1 MMLLLALAACVGPD
15 AEDIEERHEQTA
27 AQMERHDAEATT
39 MRVALIDGDLGRLR
53 QAATELAA
61 RLPISGIGDRLDAH
75 QSELESIAG
84 RLASAPTI
92 EGAAAGVGELVVS
105 CGSCHGDVGILPPP
119 ASDPPNGDAWESAMA
134 RHSWAADEM
143 WTGLVW
149 KSDARFRHAVEVWN
163 ATPLAQPHTAD
174 EKRFTPEVLAL
185 EDRVH
190 DLAEQAAAKMEP
202 SRRAKLYGEMLATCS
217 ACHALVRRH

>member
-1 MMLLLALAACVGPD
+1 MMLALTLAACVGPD
-15 AEDIEERHEQTA
+15 AEDIEDRHDQTVV
-27 AQMERHDAEATT
+27 QMERHDAEAIR
-39 MRVALIDGDLGRLR
+39 MRTAVVDGDVAKLR
-53 QAATELAA
+53 QTAAELAA
-61 RLPISGIGDRLDAH
+61 RLPI
-75 QSELESIAG
+75 
-84 RLASAPTI
+84 
-92 EGAAAGVGELVVS
+92 AGVGYRLDWHQARLKTVASRLADTTTIELAASGVAELAVE
-105 CGSCHGDVGILPPP
+105 CGSCHAEVGILPPP
-119 ASDPPNGDAWESAMA
+119 SSEMPNGEQWESAMA
-134 RHSWAADEM
+134 RHAWAADEM

-149 KSDARFRHAVEVWN
+149 KSDPRFRHAVEVWN

-174 EKRFTPEVLAL
+174 EKRFTPDVLAL

>member
-1 MMLLLALAACVGPD
+1 MMLSLALAGCIGPD
-15 AEDIEERHEQTA
+15 AEDIEDRQERTV

-39 MRVALIDGDLGRLR
+39 MRTALIDGNLQGVRTAAAELG
-53 QAATELAA
+53 A
-61 RLPISGIGDRLDAH
+61 RLPIAGMADRLAAR
-75 QSELESIAG
+75 QAELKSIAG
-84 RLASAPTI
+84 RLA
-92 EGAAAGVGELVVS
+92 AAASIDVAAQTVGELSVS
-105 CGSCHGDVGILPPP
+105 CGSCHADVGIAPPP
-119 ASDPPNGDAWESAMA
+119 PSDPPNGEAWESEMA

-149 KSDARFRHAVEVWN
+149 QNDARFRQAVEVWN

-174 EKRFTPEVLAL
+174 DKRFTPEVLAL

-190 DLAEQAAAKMEP
+190 DLAEQASSKIDP
-202 SRRAKLYGEMLATCS
+202 TRRAELYGQMLATCS